1 MMEAAAQSGS
11 THIAFRDWTGDRAIA
26 TVGTNAGAIALPFQE
41 WRRFKEAF
49 APELIDQAA
58 TETSGK
64 INHLVDPFG
73 GSGTTALAGQFLGV
87 RPTTIE
93 VNPYLA
99 DLIEAKI
106 APIDVDA
113 AAVAFGRVVERV
125 GQSEAM
131 TIPKFRGAPPTFVEP
146 GVDGRF
152 IFWQDVARRLV
163 AYRDAIALEPDEA
176 VKRLFKV
183 LLASATVPAS
193 NIVVSGKGRRYRR
206 GWQTRRPSPDVIDA
220 WFRDGVLRALYDL
233 RRFSDRKCRDYRLLR
248 GDARQR
254 VGEIDDLDL
263 AVFSPPYPNSFD
275 YTDVYNVELWTLGYL
290 DSAQKNT
297 TLRKQTLRSHVQIY
311 RDMSFHG
318 ISSTTLQRT
327 MQELEAASEKL
338 WNRHIPAM
346 IGAYTADMAI
356 ILKGLAEKLRA
367 NGRIY
372 MVVGDSRYANIDVP
386 IAAILAEISPGLGL
400 EPLRVEPCRSMRA
413 SPQQGGRP
421 ELAES
426 LVVLERR

>member
-1 MMEAAAQSGS
+1 MEAVEQLQTAHLG
-11 THIAFRDWTGDRAIA
+11 FRDWTGNRAI
-26 TVGTNAGAIALPFQE
+26 TTIGTNSGSVALPFQE

-58 TETSGK
+58 CETPGA
-64 INHLVDPFG
+64 IRHLADPFG

-106 APIDVDA
+106 SPIDVDA
-113 AAVAFGRVVERV
+113 AAIAFGRVVEQV
-125 GQSEAM
+125 GRSEEM
-131 TIPKFRGAPPTFVEP
+131 TVPKFRGAPKTFVEP

-152 IFWQDVARRLV
+152 IFWRDVARRLV
-163 AYRDAIALEPDEA
+163 AYRDAINLERDA
-176 VKRLFKV
+176 AIQRLFKV
-183 LLASATVPAS
+183 ILASATVPAS
-193 NIVVSGKGRRYRR
+193 NIIVSGKGRRYRR
-206 GWQTRRPSPDVIDA
+206 GWESRRPSPEVIDS

-233 RRFSDRKCRDYRLLR
+233 RRFSDRRCRDYRLLR
-248 GDARQR
+248 GDARQL
-254 VGEIDDLDL
+254 VGKIEALDL

-290 DSAQKNT
+290 DSAEKNKA
-297 TLRKQTLRSHVQIY
+297 LRNQTLRSHVQIY
-311 RDMSFHG
+311 RDMSSFG
-318 ISSTTLQRT
+318 VCSPTLMRT
-327 MQELEAASEKL
+327 IDELQAANAKL

-346 IGAYTADMAI
+346 IGAYTADMMI
-356 ILKGLAEKLRA
+356 VLKGLAERMRA
-367 NGRIY
+367 QGRVY

-386 IAAILAEISPGLGL
+386 IATILAEVSPGLGL